1 MATGPRLS
9 DSQARRAALR
19 SARRQLVLDSLGI
32 MASAGGFGVVFGLA
46 ARQAGDSVIEASV
59 MSVVVFAGA
68 AQFAAVG
75 FVRAGMPWPAI
86 FLLTAL
92 LNARHLLYSAALRPW
107 LVEVP
112 ALKRAVMAHF
122 LTDEGFALSVAHFQR
137 LGFADLKGYWLA
149 AIGAT
154 FIPWNVATLIGVIGA
169 GAIPDP
175 TRLGLDVVFPAAMA
189 GLAVALV
196 TGRREIV
203 AVVTGCVVAVVV
215 GLLIDTR
222 VAVLA
227 GGLVGPFVGLAVPG
241 VIVGVQP
248 DNPMPMGRSA
258 AGRALAE
265 RTRGAGGG
273 SKQIEP

>member
-1 MATGPRLS
+1 METRRPS
-9 DSQARRAALR
+9 PDPEARRSSLR

-46 ARQAGDSVIEASV
+46 ARQAGYSVIEAAMMSV
-59 MSVVVFAGA
+59 MVFAGA

-107 LVEVP
+107 LRDVP
-112 ALKRAVMAHF
+112 VLKRAVMAHF

-154 FIPWNVATLIGVIGA
+154 FIPWNVATLVGVIGA

-175 TRLGLDVVFPAAMA
+175 ARLGLDVVFPAAMA
-189 GLAVALV
+189 GLVVALV

-203 AVVTGCVVAVVV
+203 AVVAGCIVAVAA
-215 GLLIDTR
+215 GLVIDTR

-227 GGLVGPFVGLAVPG
+227 GGLVGPFVGLALSG
-241 VIVGVQP
+241 VMPDEQP
-248 DNPMPMGRSA
+248 HNPMPMGRRA
-258 AGRALAE
+258 AGQALAE
-265 RTRGAGGG
+265 RTRSAGRG
-273 SKQIEP
+273 SEGIEP

>member
-1 MATGPRLS
+1 MVSPRTPS
-9 DSQARRAALR
+9 EREARRAALR
-19 SARRQLVLDSLGI
+19 SGRRQLVLDSLGI

-46 ARQAGDSVIEASV
+46 ARQAGFSVIEASV

-107 LVEVP
+107 LVKVP

-137 LGFADLKGYWLA
+137 LGFADLRGYWLA

-169 GAIPDP
+169 SAIPDP
-175 TRLGLDVVFPAAMA
+175 ARLGLDVVFPAAMS
-189 GLAVALV
+189 GLVVALV

-203 AVVTGCVVAVVV
+203 AVVAGCVVAVVV
-215 GLLIDTR
+215 GLLIR
-222 VAVLA
+222 H
-227 GGLVGPFVGLAVPG
+227 PG
-241 VIVGVQP
+241 RGARRRPHRPV
-248 DNPMPMGRSA
+248 
-258 AGRALAE
+258 
-265 RTRGAGGG
+265 RGAGAARGHPRRAARQPDADGPERGRPGAGREDACGG
-273 SKQIEP
+273 RWVE

>member
-1 MATGPRLS
+1 
-9 DSQARRAALR
+9 RRPALR
-19 SARRQLVLDSLGI
+19 PTPARPRFPRDHGVGRGI
-32 MASAGGFGVVFGLA
+32 RGRLRAGGPPGRLL
-46 ARQAGDSVIEASV
+46 GDRSLRDVRS
-59 MSVVVFAGA
+59 VFAGA

-92 LNARHLLYSAALRPW
+92 LNARRLLYSAALRPW

-137 LGFADLKGYWLA
+137 LGFADLRGYWLA

-169 GAIPDP
+169 SAIPDP
-175 TRLGLDVVFPAAMA
+175 ARLGLDVVFPAAMA
-189 GLAVALV
+189 GLVVALV

-203 AVVTGCVVAVVV
+203 AVVAGCVVAVVV

-227 GGLVGPFVGLAVPG
+227 GGLIGPFVGLALPG
-241 VIVGVQP
+241 VILGEQP
-248 DNPMPMGRSA
+248 DNP
-258 AGRALAE
+258 
-265 RTRGAGGG
+265 
-273 SKQIEP
+273 

>member
-1 MATGPRLS
+1 LCTPTDAMK
-9 DSQARRAALR
+9 
-19 SARRQLVLDSLGI
+19 SARTVLVPISGLGGAAAPARSTADVHDRAQGWPGPGSLAGAPGSARGYALSELVVVVAVIGI

-46 ARQAGDSVIEASV
+46 ARQAGFSVIEASV

-107 LVEVP
+107 LVKVP

-137 LGFADLKGYWLA
+137 LGFADLRGYWLA

-169 GAIPDP
+169 MFVRYWFAAR
-175 TRLGLDVVFPAAMA
+175 RLGFAI
-189 GLAVALV
+189 
-196 TGRREIV
+196 GRDGTVLPLPGPSFERFK
-203 AVVTGCVVAVVV
+203 
-215 GLLIDTR
+215 R
-222 VAVLA
+222 VAR
-227 GGLVGPFVGLAVPG
+227 GPSGP
-241 VIVGVQP
+241 
-248 DNPMPMGRSA
+248 
-258 AGRALAE
+258 
-265 RTRGAGGG
+265 
-273 SKQIEP
+273 